1 MDPVLLRQRRGDV
14 KTVQSDD
21 ENDMDDVPRLG
32 NQLLNNNNIYSY
44 SYINPLKSLF
54 PR

>member
-1 MDPVLLRQRRGDV
+1 MDPVLLRQRRGDF

-32 NQLLNNNNIYSY
+32 NQLLNNNNMG
-44 SYINPLKSLF
+44 NHQQTNEETKDGG
-54 PR
+54 